1 MKPPKT
7 PKKKVT
13 LGTRERH
20 QDEQQLDGLLV
31 VSSRRHKPSKKMTAK
46 KKFLH
51 REKTPSNHIK
61 NIQKNQSPENKI
73 NNTVRFYYTK
83 LFEDKSE
90 TKSITLTL
98 EFRESRRIP
107 VQMIK

>member
-51 REKTPSNHIK
+51 REKTPSNSSETTLKISK
-61 NIQKNQSPENKI
+61 KKPKSRKQNKQYRPILLYQTVRRQIRNKI
-73 NNTVRFYYTK
+73 NN
-83 LFEDKSE
+83 SN
-90 TKSITLTL
+90 
-98 EFRESRRIP
+98 SR
-107 VQMIK
+107 VQGK

>member
-51 REKTPSNHIK
+51 REKTPSNSSETTLKISK
-61 NIQKNQSPENKI
+61 KNQSPENKT
-73 NNTVRFYYTK
+73 NDTVRFYYTK

-90 TKSITLTL
+90 TKSITN
-98 EFRESRRIP
+98 SR
-107 VQMIK
+107 VQGK